1 MTALWVAWG
10 VSAAVIAGIAAW
22 AGWAATHRISGILID
37 TRGRYSLTRLQVSLW
52 TFLVVSL
59 LAGVLAARATVAGLD
74 PLGFKVPDTVL
85 AALGVSLGSGV
96 VSIAIKAYKDRTRGD
111 YVAASE
117 ASARVREKPAGQRP
131 PSARLRQIV
140 LVEEGP
146 LADEAVDVTKL
157 QNLLFTLLLIGA
169 YLVIAVRAFRG
180 YGPPPPPIRGPAG
193 ITGLPGLNATFLTLL
208 VISNA
213 VYLGGKLPNRGGAE
227 KNQWT
232 GTAEASRP
240 RYSLT
245 DRNSDLA
252 AQRPRRAAAAEPARA
267 ASPRESGRELVPSR
281 SQGGSSERS
290 PDGPPAVRGSDD
302 LHRRVTLLE
311 AEFAEVRRATPA
323 APQA

>member
-1 MTALWVAWG
+1 MRALWVAWG
-10 VSAAVIAGIAAW
+10 VSAAVMVGIATW
-22 AGWAATHRISGILID
+22 AGWAATHRIGGILID

-52 TFLVVSL
+52 TILVVSL

-74 PLGFKVPDTVL
+74 PLGFKIPGTVL
-85 AALGVSLGSGV
+85 VALGVSLGSGV

-117 ASARVREKPAGQRP
+117 ALARVTEEPAGQRP
-131 PSARLRQIV
+131 PSARLGQIV

-157 QNLLFTLLLIGA
+157 QNLLFTLFLIGA
-169 YLVIAVRAFRG
+169 YVVIAVRVFRG
-180 YGPPPPPIRGPAG
+180 YGPPPPIRGPAG
-193 ITGLPGLNATFLTLL
+193 ITGLPEFNATFLTLL
-208 VISNA
+208 VISDA
-213 VYLGGKLPNRGGAE
+213 AYLSGKLPNRGGVE

-232 GTAEASRP
+232 GAAEASRP
-240 RYSLT
+240 RYSVT
-245 DRNSDLA
+245 DRNGDLA
-252 AQRPRRAAAAEPARA
+252 AQRPRRAAAAQPARA

-281 SQGGSSERS
+281 GQGESSERS

-311 AEFAEVRRATPA
+311 AEFAEVRRAMSA